1 MIEPFD
7 KVRDDII
14 SIKTELD
21 YNICVVRY
29 GRKIVDEM
37 MVKYDVKIREK
48 DV

>member
-1 MIEPFD
+1 MIEPLD

-37 MVKYDVKIREK
+37 MRKFDIKIKEK
-48 DV
+48 K